1 MNVILNIDLFIITY
15 KMYKLYVSDREYKE
29 VSVSIAKDLKPTD
42 IAYASNKM
50 FTQDIFDIIDDKIVV
65 YHSTVKKLS
74 IPAVLVLEIIKCIV
88 VIKMIPL

>member
-42 IAYASNKM
+42 IVIDALSNKM

-65 YHSTVKKLS
+65 YHSTT
-74 IPAVLVLEIIKCIV
+74 
-88 VIKMIPL
+88 